1 MNRTMSSL
9 FALGIGAATFAMRN
23 RRMSR
28 RSRMN
33 MNFADIGDLWSSRG
47 AKRIR
52 KRIAKAI
59 Y

>member
-9 FALGIGAATFAMRN
+9 IALGIGAATYAMRGN
-23 RRMSR
+23 GKRNGKMSM
-28 RSRMN
+28 S
-33 MNFADIGDLWSSRG
+33 FADIGDIWTSRRMR
-47 AKRIR
+47 KIR

>member
-1 MNRTMSSL
+1 MSSL
-9 FALGIGAATFAMRN
+9 FALGIGAATYAMRN

-28 RSRMN
+28 MSRMN
-33 MNFADIGDLWSSRG
+33 MNFSDIGDLWTSRR
-47 AKRIR
+47 AKKIR

>member
-28 RSRMN
+28 MS
-33 MNFADIGDLWSSRG
+33 MNFLDIGDFWTSRRV
-47 AKRIR
+47 KRIR
-52 KRIAKAI
+52 RRIAKAI
-59 Y
+59 N

>member
-9 FALGIGAATFAMRN
+9 VALGIGAATYAMRGN
-23 RRMSR
+23 RRGS
-28 RSRMN
+28 
-33 MNFADIGDLWSSRG
+33 MNFSDLGDLWSSRRM
-47 AKRIR
+47 KKIR

>member
-9 FALGIGAATFAMRN
+9 IALGIGAATYAMRSNGN
-23 RRMSR
+23 RRMS
-28 RSRMN
+28 
-33 MNFADIGDLWSSRG
+33 MNFSDLGDLWTS
-47 AKRIR
+47 KRMKKIR